1 MVLNPIL
8 KNILAVI
15 GGIIVG
21 SIVNM
26 SLIIVSGKIIP
37 PPNGIDVT
45 TEAGL
50 KTAMHLMEPK
60 HFLFPFLAH
69 ALGTLAGAFITAF
82 LAANNK
88 LILAVVIGTIFLFGG
103 ISMIISLT
111 APMWFNITDVIFA
124 YIPMAFL
131 GYFLASKLKF
141 RH

>member
-15 GGIIVG
+15 AGIIVG

-69 ALGTLAGAFITAF
+69 ALGTLSGAFITAF

-88 LILAVVIGTIFLFGG
+88 LIFATSIGAIFLFGG

>member
-1 MVLNPIL
+1 MIMNPIL

-15 GGIIVG
+15 AGIIIG

-69 ALGTLAGAFITAF
+69 AVGTLVGAFATAYIAF
-82 LAANNK
+82 NHQLKFA
-88 LILAVVIGTIFLFGG
+88 LVIGCLFLFGG
-103 ISMIISLT
+103 ISMIFALK
-111 APMWFNITDVIFA
+111 APMWFNVTDAILA
-124 YIPMAFL
+124 YIPMALL
-131 GYFLASKLKF
+131 GYFLAAKLKF

>member
-1 MVLNPIL
+1 
-8 KNILAVI
+8 
-15 GGIIVG
+15 VG
-21 SIVNM
+21 
-26 SLIIVSGKIIP
+26 K
-37 PPNGIDVT
+37 
-45 TEAGL
+45 
-50 KTAMHLMEPK
+50 
-60 HFLFPFLAH
+60 LFPFLAH

>member
-1 MVLNPIL
+1 LNPIL
-8 KNILAVI
+8 KNILAAI

>member
-1 MVLNPIL
+1 MVLNPTL

-15 GGIIVG
+15 AGIIVG

-69 ALGTLAGAFITAF
+69 ALGTLIGAFITAF

-111 APMWFNITDVIFA
+111 APMWFNITDAIFA
-124 YIPMAFL
+124 YIPMALF
-131 GYFLASKLKF
+131 GYYLAFKLKF